1 MGFRLG
7 AGVGVGLGLGVK
19 GLGVRAR
26 GRGGVRARPC
36 ACLLASGALRT
47 HGPEGE
53 PLCARVP
60 PLEYRHRA
68 GQRLVERKELEVLA
82 YLAPPRLARVEG
94 ELLQMRVPPVK
105 DLHQRG
111 LGVEHLHRRG
121 AADGQELVMLRLEIH
136 LVRVRATG

>member
-1 MGFRLG
+1 M
-7 AGVGVGLGLGVK
+7 

-26 GRGGVRARPC
+26 VRVGVRVRPC
-36 ACLLASGALRT
+36 ALLLASGALRT

-53 PLCARVP
+53 PLRARVP

-68 GQRLVERKELEVLA
+68 GQRLVERKELHVPA
-82 YLAPPRLARVEG
+82 HLAPPRLARVEG
-94 ELLQMRVPPVK
+94 ELLQMRVPPVE

-121 AADGQELVMLRLEIH
+121 AADDQELVMLRREVH
-136 LVRVRATG
+136 LVRIRATG